1 MTTPTSSPQPL
12 RWAVVTPPGGASIEQ
27 AQARNNSWYLIVP
40 ADGAFEAR
48 YASQS
53 ANALLGAGLSSAA
66 AKAAAEAH
74 ADRYD
79 TRA

>member
-1 MTTPTSSPQPL
+1 MTTPAGSRAPL
-12 RWAVVTPPGGASIEQ
+12 RWDPVTPPGGAPIEQ
-27 AQARNNSWYLIVP
+27 AQARNNSWYLVVP
-40 ADGAFEAR
+40 AGDAFAAR

-53 ANALLGAGLSSAA
+53 ANALIGAGLSREA

>member
-1 MTTPTSSPQPL
+1 MTGPARARERL
-12 RWAVVTPPGGASIEQ
+12 AWVALTPPGGVPIEQ
-27 AQARNNSWYLIVP
+27 ARARNNSWYLVVP
-40 ADGAFEAR
+40 AGDAFEAR

-53 ANALLGAGLSSAA
+53 ANALIGSGLSSDA

>member
-1 MTTPTSSPQPL
+1 MSEGDRVRAPL
-12 RWAVVTPPGGASIEQ
+12 RWEAIVRSDGVRVVQ
-27 AQARNNSWYLIVP
+27 ARARNNSWYLVVP
-40 ADGAFEAR
+40 AGDGYEAR

-53 ANALLGAGLSSAA
+53 ANALLKVEASDDA
-66 AKAAAEAH
+66 AKAAAEDH